1 MISTSIALCTY
12 NGERFLQKQL
22 DSLAAQEILPNEL
35 IVCDD
40 ASTDDTIKILENFSE
55 NAKFKVKIFRNPINL
70 GYVKNFE
77 KAISLCVCDII
88 FLCDQDDI
96 WASKK
101 IQEVVHIFA
110 DDPSVGLV
118 LHGYKKIDSAGKDY
132 DEVDDKYGVSKLTT
146 VDLPDE
152 VKNNSIEVFLLPV
165 SRAWCGCMMA
175 YRKKFNELIIP
186 IFPGKGHDDWI
197 LKILAP
203 VSEVR
208 FISNK
213 LIQYRMHDGNTN
225 NFEKKTISLRFT
237 RMLKRIDRVIKGYSK
252 KNFYQAIISR
262 INNSNYNLRYPN
274 LIALY
279 KKYC

>member
-1 MISTSIALCTY
+1 MISTSIAMCTY
-12 NGERFLQKQL
+12 NGERFLQQQL

-40 ASTDDTIKILENFSE
+40 ASTDGTFKILENFAK
-55 NAKFKVKIFRNPINL
+55 NAKFKVKIFRNSINL

-77 KAISLCVCDII
+77 KAISLCTCDII

-96 WASKK
+96 WGCKK
-101 IQEVVHIFA
+101 IEEVVHVFA

-118 LHGYKKIDSAGKDY
+118 LHGYKKIDSTGKDY
-132 DEVDDKYGVSKLTT
+132 AEAEDKYGVSKLTS

-152 VKNNSIEVFLLPV
+152 IKNNSIEVFLLPV

-175 YRKKFNELIIP
+175 YRKKFNDLIIP

-197 LKILAP
+197 LKIVAP

-213 LIQYRMHDGNTN
+213 LIEYRMHNGNTN
-225 NFEKKTISLRFT
+225 NFEKKTISLRFS
-237 RMLKRIDRVIKGYSK
+237 RMLKRIEKVIKGYSK
-252 KNFYQAIISR
+252 RNFYAALISR
-262 INNSNYNLRYPN
+262 INCSNFLLRHPN
-274 LIALY
+274 LIVLY

>member
-12 NGERFLQKQL
+12 NGENFLQQQL
-22 DSLAAQEILPNEL
+22 DSLAAQNILPDEL

-40 ASTDDTIKILENFSE
+40 ASTDGTIVILENFSK
-55 NAKFKVKIFRNPINL
+55 NAKFKVKIFRNSLNL

-77 KAISLCVCDII
+77 KAISLCEQEII

-96 WASKK
+96 WDRSK
-101 IQEVVHIFA
+101 IQQVVQIFI
-110 DDPSVGLV
+110 DEPLVGLV
-118 LHGYKKIDSAGKDY
+118 LHGYKKIDSAGRDY
-132 DEVDDKYGVSKLTT
+132 AAAEDEYGVRKVTS

-152 VKNNSIEVFLLPV
+152 IKNNSIEVFLVPN

-197 LKILAP
+197 LKVVAP

-208 FISNK
+208 FISNI
-213 LIQYRMHDGNTN
+213 LIEYRMHDGNTT
-225 NFEKKTISLRFT
+225 NFEKKTLSLRFS
-237 RMLKRIDRVIKGYSK
+237 RMLKRIGRVVKGYSK
-252 KNFYQAIISR
+252 RNFYAAIILR
-262 INNSNYNLRYPN
+262 INLSGFYLRNPN
-274 LIALY
+274 LIVLY